1 MSQAY
6 SYCNDF
12 VKRFSYDRYLSTL
25 YAPDAAR
32 QSLSALYAFAC
43 EIARIR
49 ELVNEPMP
57 GEIRLQWWHDALTG
71 TDHGDVQHNP
81 VAQAILET
89 IERHKLPREP
99 FLNLISA
106 RRFDLYSDPM
116 PTVNDLE
123 GYCGET
129 SSVLVLLASM
139 ILSGQ
144 PGDRQVSDACGHGGV
159 AYALSGLM
167 QTLAL
172 QVSRQQQFIPQDVMK
187 RHNVDVSSLRAKSS
201 DDGVRA
207 VFDEMIELSKKHLAD
222 CEEALKGIDP
232 SVLPAFLPVFQ
243 AELFFHEAGKESFEP
258 LQLSSGASQM
268 RRMWHIWRTSRRLAK
283 LSRTRT

>member
-6 SYCNDF
+6 TYCNDF

-25 YAPDAAR
+25 YAPESAR
-32 QSLSALYAFAC
+32 PSLMALYAFAC

-57 GEIRLQWWHDALTG
+57 GEIRLQWWHDALSG
-71 TDHGDVQHNP
+71 TNHGDVMQNP
-81 VAQAILET
+81 VAQALLET

-116 PTVNDLE
+116 PTLNDLE

-129 SSVLVLLASM
+129 SSVVLLLACM
-139 ILSGQ
+139 ILSGK
-144 PGDRQVSDACGHGGV
+144 PGDRQTSDACGHGGV

-172 QVSRQQQFIPQDVMK
+172 QASRQQQFIPDEILK
-187 RHNVDVSSLRAKSS
+187 RHDVHASSLRAKVS
-201 DDGVRA
+201 DNGVKAIFKAMVA
-207 VFDEMIELSKKHLAD
+207 VSQKHLGD
-222 CEEALKGIDP
+222 CETGLKGIDP
-232 SVLPAFLPVFQ
+232 TVLPAFLPVFQ
-243 AELFFHEAGKESFEP
+243 VELFFKEAEKDGYEP
-258 LQLSSGASQM
+258 LQMTGGASHLH
-268 RRMWHIWRTSRRLAK
+268 RMWHMWRTSRRLAK
-283 LSRTRT
+283 LSRT